1 MDQVQI
7 SGLPCALFLG
17 GIIPSTGLARII
29 LSDPVS
35 LTGGHPAV
43 AVADAEAAAELAKEE
58 HELGRTPA
66 REGRKEG
73 RQGGLEGDGRRCDEK
88 GKQCDT
94 IYDTNQRRPHSCVQA
109 RFRHESHDISPVF
122 QQRFGR
128 EDYQSRVH

>member
-1 MDQVQI
+1 MFKFQ
-7 SGLPCALFLG
+7 GCHARFFG

-66 REGRKEG
+66 REGREARRREDLEEMEDATKKENNTT
-73 RQGGLEGDGRRCDEK
+73 RFTTPD
-88 GKQCDT
+88 
-94 IYDTNQRRPHSCVQA
+94 QRRLHSRVRA
-109 RFRHESHDISPVF
+109 RFRHESHDKTPFPPSVVSVTN
-122 QQRFGR
+122 R
-128 EDYQSRVH
+128 D